1 MKRGIVKVKNVS
13 GSDYAMAEIGGHL
26 LADQAEVDLL
36 DTELPTFYDDWEVA
50 KQLVTEQNAS
60 QLYQDIL
67 LGQIEVVSLV
77 PPLG

>member
-1 MKRGIVKVKNVS
+1 MKRGIVKIKNVS
-13 GSDYAMAEIGGHL
+13 GSDYTVAEIGGHL
-26 LADQAEVDLL
+26 LTDQAEVDLL

-50 KQLVTEQNAS
+50 KRLVTEQNAS

-67 LGQIEVVSLV
+67 LGEIEVVSLV